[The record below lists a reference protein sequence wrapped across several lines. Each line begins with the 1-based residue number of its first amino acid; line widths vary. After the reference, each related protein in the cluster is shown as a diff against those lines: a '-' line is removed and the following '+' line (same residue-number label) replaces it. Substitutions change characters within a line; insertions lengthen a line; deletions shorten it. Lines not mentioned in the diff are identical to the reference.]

1 MITHARARLPS
12 LMREPA
18 CFLLNKRAR
27 YNALVTCVPCPMSPA
42 DLADIVEEC
51 ANQLD
56 TELTR

>member
-1 MITHARARLPS
+1 MITHARARLPPPV
-12 LMREPA
+12 E
-18 CFLLNKRAR
+18 RAR